1 MIYHFRI
8 TVSFPCVFIQM
19 VIFSQNNSNG
29 ANRGYSFMMNL
40 KPIVGNIIS
49 REISDWI
56 HTGGNTMK
64 GCS

>member
-49 REISDWI
+49 REISD
-56 HTGGNTMK
+56 
-64 GCS
+64 

>member
-1 MIYHFRI
+1 
-8 TVSFPCVFIQM
+8 M

-49 REISDWI
+49 REISD
-56 HTGGNTMK
+56 
-64 GCS
+64 